1 MKCKISHKQ
10 NVLFDGQPR
19 IQDAIRKLDEANQRA
34 DKARIL
40 ITQLKEMLENLIT
53 ETNSTTKLEN
63 EQKFQLLQLKIAEY
77 FNLENQ

>member
-1 MKCKISHKQ
+1 M
-10 NVLFDGQPR
+10 V
-19 IQDAIRKLDEANQRA
+19 
-34 DKARIL
+34 
-40 ITQLKEMLENLIT
+40 ENLIT